1 MNLALGGG
9 LAVLVGVAL
18 IVFHKPAS
26 RVMIDLQNAIW
37 RTHMGEREVALN
49 EILAVIVGVG
59 FLMGGL
65 LNHMRTL
72 S

>member
-18 IVFHKPAS
+18 LVFRKPAS
-26 RVMIDLQNAIW
+26 RVMIDMQNAIW

-49 EILAVIVGVG
+49 EALEFIVGVG
-59 FLMGGL
+59 FLMAGL
-65 LNHMRTL
+65 LNLVRTL